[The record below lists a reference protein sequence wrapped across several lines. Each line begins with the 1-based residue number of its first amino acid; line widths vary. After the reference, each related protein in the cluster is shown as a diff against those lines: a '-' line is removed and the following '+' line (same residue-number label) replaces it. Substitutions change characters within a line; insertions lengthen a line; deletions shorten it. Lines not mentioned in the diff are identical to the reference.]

1 MNIRVEVRQTDAGSQ
16 YGGLNVSETIHF
28 EADTFSD
35 LCGVLTRFH
44 DLAEEIRRLAGKK
57 DA

>member
-1 MNIRVEVRQTDAGSQ
+1 MNIRVEVRQTDQGSH
-16 YGGLNVSETIHF
+16 YGGLNVCETIPF

-44 DLAEEIRRLAGKK
+44 ELAEEIKWLRQVK
-57 DA
+57 